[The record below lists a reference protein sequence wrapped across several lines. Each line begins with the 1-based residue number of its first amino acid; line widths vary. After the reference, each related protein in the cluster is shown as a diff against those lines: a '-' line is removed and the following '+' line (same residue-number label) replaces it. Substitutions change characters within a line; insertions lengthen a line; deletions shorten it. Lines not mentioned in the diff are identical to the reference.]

1 MSDAKKAMKAADRT
15 GSRLLRSMF
24 ERLTAYMGRAGL
36 IAFMADPVEGG
47 APPADT
53 SLLGGGTPPAE
64 GTPAATA
71 APVASPEPTAAPV
84 ASPQPTPGPTPAPTA
99 APKPEGAPEAYAD
112 FTLPEG
118 LAADTPVMGEFA
130 ALAKEAN
137 LPQETAQKFVDLAGK
152 MQTQTVEGVQAAL
165 EAQGEKWGEDAKA
178 DKEFGGDAFDANLA
192 IAKTALD
199 AFGSPELKNLLNQS
213 KLGNHPEV
221 LRAFVKIGKAISQD
235 GFIPGRSGTPAKSF
249 FDKSPELH

>member
-47 APPADT
+47 GDGT
-53 SLLGGGTPPAE
+53 HLGGDGAPAGGEGGGE
-64 GTPAATA
+64 GTPAATT
-71 APVASPEPTAAPV
+71 APVASPEPTTAPV
-84 ASPQPTPGPTPAPTA
+84 ASPEPTT
-99 APKPEGAPEAYAD
+99 APKAAEGAPEAYAD

-118 LAADTPVMGEFA
+118 LTPDTPVLGEFA

-137 LPQETAQKFVDLAGK
+137 LPQATAQKFVDLAGK

-165 EAQGEKWGEDAKA
+165 EAQGEQWGEAAKA

-199 AFGSPELKNLLNQS
+199 TFGSPELKSLLNQS

-235 GFIPGRSGTPAKSF
+235 GFVPGRGGAANASPAARMYANSNMN
-249 FDKSPELH
+249 P